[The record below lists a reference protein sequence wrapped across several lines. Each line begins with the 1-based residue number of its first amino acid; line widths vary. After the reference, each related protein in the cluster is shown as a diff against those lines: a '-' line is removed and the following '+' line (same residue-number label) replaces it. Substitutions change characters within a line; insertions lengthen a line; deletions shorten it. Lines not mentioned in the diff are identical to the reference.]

1 MRIQCAALGIVI
13 GGFDAGGCRRDFRC
27 ALHTISALFLRHS
40 KIRKASDKENADIAC
55 MVDVLLYGYIGA
67 FLLCRFGITG
77 AYKGIF
83 GYMRGF
89 PADVYSCG
97 SG

>member
-40 KIRKASDKENADIAC
+40 KIRMASDKENADIAY
-55 MVDVLLYGYIGA
+55 MVDILLYGYIGA
-67 FLLCRFGITG
+67 LSSMSFWHNGRL
-77 AYKGIF
+77 
-83 GYMRGF
+83 
-89 PADVYSCG
+89 
-97 SG
+97 